1 MMIIVIFILSL
12 SHLLSSDQ
20 ILRKNI
26 GQDVIFS
33 CFFENESQFDQVS
46 FMHQTTG
53 DLLSLGSELF
63 IDKSLTNNHMK
74 LIRFSSN
81 RLDLKIL
88 SVNQNDSGLYTCM
101 HNDEKL
107 LSFLLE
113 IFVPPRFVSF
123 SPLGASISYPEGS
136 SMNLSCHAYAF
147 PSTNITW
154 IYRNK
159 NKQSK
164 TIHYGED
171 LFISSVESTDSGS
184 YECIASNGYH
194 EKISRSFYVTI
205 QYPPRVIINKFI
217 DFHIK
222 PIQLNCQ
229 ICSIPLS
236 HIEWIKNGK
245 NISNEQLFDSQ
256 TNLVSMENEECFM
269 TTLIIHDSSD
279 ENYGR
284 YECRAENFLGY
295 HSDHIDFNPKFIL
308 QTKSQTENLALLIV
322 PTNTDKISNSSKC
335 FSQLINQFLI
345 SILLI
350 IINFLYLQ

>member
-1 MMIIVIFILSL
+1 MIIILILFLSL
-12 SHLLSSDQ
+12 CHLLSSDQ

-26 GQDVIFS
+26 GQDVTFS
-33 CFFENESQFDQVS
+33 CFFENESQLEQVS

-74 LIRFSSN
+74 LNRFSSN
-81 RLDLKIL
+81 RLDLRIL

-101 HNDEKL
+101 YNDEKL
-107 LSFLLE
+107 LSYLLE
-113 IFVPPRFVSF
+113 IFVPPRFISF
-123 SPLGASISYPEGS
+123 SPLGASVLYPEGS
-136 SMNLSCHAYAF
+136 SMNLSCHAYAY

-171 LFISSVESTDSGS
+171 IYISLLESTDSGS

-217 DFHIK
+217 DFNIK
-222 PIQLNCQ
+222 PIELNCQ
-229 ICSIPLS
+229 ICSVPLP
-236 HIEWIKNGK
+236 HIKWIKNGI
-245 NISNEQLFDSQ
+245 NISNEHSFIIKTDFPSIE
-256 TNLVSMENEECFM
+256 TEEC
-269 TTLIIHDSSD
+269 LITILTIHDSSD
-279 ENYGR
+279 EKYGR
-284 YECRAENFLGY
+284 YECRAENILGH
-295 HSDHIDFNPKFIL
+295 HSDHIDFNPKYIL
-308 QTKSQTENLALLIV
+308 QTKSQNENIALLIV
-322 PTNTDKISNSSKC
+322 LNNTNKISNSSKYL
-335 FSQLINQFLI
+335 FQLINHFFLI
-345 SILLI
+345 FILLI
-350 IINFLYLQ
+350 INFVYLQ